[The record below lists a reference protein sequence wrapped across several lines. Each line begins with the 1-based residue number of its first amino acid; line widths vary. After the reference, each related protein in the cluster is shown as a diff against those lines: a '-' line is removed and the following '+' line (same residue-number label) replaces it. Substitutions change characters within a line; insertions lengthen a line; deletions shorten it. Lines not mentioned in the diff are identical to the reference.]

1 MEIERRTTT
10 AGKTAYRV
18 RWRDPDGRRRT
29 HTLDTKRDA
38 ETFAADLRLRKRLG
52 HLAGID
58 SGKITLNEYMA
69 QTWVPVHA
77 ANLAASTRM
86 TYRQLYAKHLAP
98 YLGAHPLRDVT
109 VEVIARWQAERLRD
123 GAGPSSVRKSL
134 LLLSGILQT
143 AVQAQHLT
151 INPARAVRKAK
162 LPRKEEVRPLAP
174 ATVEALRAAARDPAP
189 TKVAAS
195 NSGKRRRCA
204 YSVAA
209 PGTPY
214 IRHRDATMI
223 SILAYSGLRPQE
235 ALALRWADVRENTL
249 LVERAAA
256 GGQIKSTKNT
266 YARTVR
272 LLEPLAADLREF
284 KLAGGRPRATAL
296 ILPNHDGQPW
306 TKDDWDNW
314 RARNFKRMLDTAGI
328 DDSHP
333 YALRHSFASLLLHEG
348 RSVHYVA
355 KQLGHG
361 ARLTLDTY
369 GHVIDELE
377 DAPRLPAV
385 EAILNARR
393 SPIGTAGQEPS
404 GRALSQV
411 SDLGLPA
418 RLVSRDP

>member
-1 MEIERRTTT
+1 MEIERRTTKT
-10 AGKTAYRV
+10 GKTVYRV

-29 HTLDTKRDA
+29 HTLDTKDDA

-58 SGKITLNEYMA
+58 SGKITLDQYMA

-77 ANLAASTRM
+77 ANLAPSTRN
-86 TYRQLYAKHLAP
+86 TYRHLYGKHLTP
-98 YLGAHPLRDVT
+98 FLGAHPLREIT
-109 VEVIARWQAERLRD
+109 VEVIARWQAERVRA

-174 ATVEALRAAARDPAP
+174 ASVEALRAAALNPAP
-189 TKVAAS
+189 TEVAAS
-195 NSGKRRRCA
+195 SSGKRQRRA
-204 YSVAA
+204 YTVAG
-209 PGTPY
+209 PGTSY
-214 IRHRDATMI
+214 IRDRDATMI
-223 SILAYSGLRPQE
+223 SVLAYSGLRPQE
-235 ALALRWADVRENTL
+235 ALALRWVDIRENTL
-249 LVERAAA
+249 LVERAVA

-284 KLAGGRPRATAL
+284 ELAFGRLRATAL
-296 ILPNHDGQPW
+296 IFPGHEGQPW
-306 TKDDWDNW
+306 SKHDWDNW
-314 RARNFKRMLDTAGI
+314 RARNFKRMLDTVGI
-328 DDSHP
+328 EDSHP

-385 EAILNARR
+385 EAILKERR
-393 SPIGTAGQEPS
+393 ASVVGTAIEGV
-404 GRALSQV
+404 V
-411 SDLGLPA
+411 S
-418 RLVSRDP
+418 